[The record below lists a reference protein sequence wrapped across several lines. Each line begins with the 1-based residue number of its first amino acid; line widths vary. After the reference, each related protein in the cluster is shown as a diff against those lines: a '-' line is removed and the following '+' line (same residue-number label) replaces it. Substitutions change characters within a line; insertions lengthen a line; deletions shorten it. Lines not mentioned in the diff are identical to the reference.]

1 MNTRLTL
8 LSATL
13 ALSFLMGC
21 QEQSSSKDGTGAPK
35 KKAETKVTPQPEAKG
50 KNPVPVSGDVIPA
63 SWTSYRGDR
72 EQRGVAPGVLPSK
85 LKRLWTFETKKPL
98 VSTPVIADGKVF
110 FGCNDKKVR
119 ALKQKTGEL
128 IWEFETKGAVE
139 APPLYLDGTLYIGSK
154 DYHLYALD
162 AQTGK
167 EKWRFQTDDKV
178 LGGAN
183 WIESGGSKTV
193 IFGCY
198 DNFIYAVDAK
208 TGKKKWSYETDNYV
222 HGSPAI
228 TKKGQVLS
236 AGCDGFLYVLDAV
249 SGKKI
254 KEIEIGQHIATS
266 VAASGTEAYLGHYGN
281 KFHRINIESGK
292 IEWTYKKR
300 NFPYLCSP
308 AITETL
314 VVFGGRDR
322 RVHCVERSTGKEI
335 WEFKTRGKIDA
346 SPVICGQEA
355 VIGSSDGKLYILNLK
370 DGQPRWTY
378 EAGQPLL
385 ASPAVGDGMI
395 IQGSEDGLLLAFG
408 EGE

>member
-1 MNTRLTL
+1 MIKLGSFPRITL
-8 LSATL
+8 ILL
-13 ALSFLMGC
+13 AFHLC
-21 QEQSSSKDGTGAPK
+21 ACEKKASSKEPAPK
-35 KKAETKVTPQPEAKG
+35 AVPGKKETSVNPLPINKKADSNEI
-50 KNPVPVSGDVIPA
+50 IPK
-63 SWTSYRGDR
+63 SWTSYRGDQ
-72 EQRGVAPGVLPSK
+72 EQSGVAAGRLPK
-85 LKRLWTFETKKPL
+85 KPTRLWVFETKKPL
-98 VSTPVIADGKVF
+98 VSSPVIAAGKVF

-119 ALKQKTGEL
+119 ALNQKTGKL

-139 APPLYLDGTLYIGSK
+139 APPLYLDKTIYIGSK

-162 AQTGK
+162 AETGK

-183 WIESGGSKTV
+183 WIGEGDSRTI

-198 DNFIYAVDAK
+198 DNFVYAVNAK
-208 TGKKKWSYETDNYV
+208 DGKKKWSYETDNYV

-228 TKKGQVLS
+228 TKNGRVLS
-236 AGCDGFLYVLDAV
+236 AGCDGFLYVLDAL

-254 KEIEIGQHIATS
+254 KEIEIGNHIATS
-266 VAASGTEAYLGHYGN
+266 VAVSGSEAYLGHYGN
-281 KFHRINIESGK
+281 MFHRVNIETSK

-308 AITETL
+308 AITESL

-322 RVHCVERSTGKEI
+322 RVHCVDRGTGKEI
-335 WEFKTRGKIDA
+335 WEFKSRGKIDA
-346 SPVICGQEA
+346 SPIICGSEL
-355 VIGSSDGKLYILNLK
+355 VVGSSDGKLYILNLG
-370 DGQPRWTY
+370 DGKARWTY
-378 EAGQPLL
+378 EVGQPLL

-395 IQGSEDGLLLAFG
+395 VQGSEDGRLVAFG